1 MNILFIENAGTS
13 SAGAF
18 HSLITLIEEL
28 KKYGVNS
35 FVALPKQSVEGQK
48 ILEEK
53 GIEFIALKSCAYSQM
68 IDFNASIVEKI
79 KMLIKDCV
87 VKSEVNKLINY
98 AIEKN
103 IDIVHENTSVC
114 YMGYYVA
121 KKMSLKH
128 VWHIREFLEED
139 FGKRLWRKERALK
152 MFNEADQIITVSDA
166 TKDKYSKLLKNPS
179 IQRIYNGVD
188 IDRFYFPNHSI
199 LQNEKIKLVSVGRVC
214 EGKGQLDIVKAIGI
228 LKKQYNINNFQLR
241 LVGKVDSEYY
251 SVLKKVII
259 QFSLEDVVSF
269 DGQVTDVERVYKD
282 SDVFC
287 MSSKNEAFGKVTI
300 EAMCA
305 GCFVVGLNSGGTTE
319 IIDDSVTGLLYND
332 NVNSLVNKLIWL
344 NENRKQAIK
353 IALNGQKKA
362 LRHFSSDLF
371 GQNVYNVYKKLVK
384 DR

>member
-79 KMLIKDCV
+79 KMLIKDYV

-152 MFNEADQIITVSDA
+152 MFNEADEIITVSDA
-166 TKDKYSKLLKNPS
+166 VKDKYSKLLNNIS
-179 IQRIYNGVD
+179 VQRVYNG
-188 IDRFYFPNHSI
+188 IDVKRFYFPNHSI
-199 LQNEKIKLVSVGRVC
+199 LQNETINVVSVGRVC
-214 EGKGQLDIVKAIGI
+214 EGKGQLEVVSALGI
-228 LKKQYNINNFQLR
+228 LKSKYDIKNFQLH
-241 LVGKVDSEYY
+241 LVGKIDNEYF
-251 SVLKKVII
+251 LKLEKEIKKY
-259 QFSLEDVVSF
+259 SLEESVFF
-269 DGQVTDVERVYKD
+269 DGQITDVERVYKE

-305 GCFVVGLNSGGTTE
+305 GCFVVGVNSGGTSE
-319 IIDDSVTGLLYND
+319 IISDGKTGILYNG
-332 NVNSLVNKLIWL
+332 NINSLVCKLIWL
-344 NENRKQAIK
+344 NEHRKQAK
-353 IALNGQKKA
+353 MIALDGQKYA
-362 LRHFSSDLF
+362 CNYFSSEMF
-371 GQNVYNVYKKLVK
+371 GHNIYHIYKRLVEE
-384 DR
+384 